1 MQLKSK
7 IIFLLLFLMFSIGIA
22 QAQQY
27 ELKGLVKD
35 SKTDEA
41 LPFVNIVLNDGIF
54 GGTTDIDGKFHLI
67 SSEPVYQ
74 LRMSYVGY
82 QAYEQHFESHPK
94 TLMIYLQAQSIDLQE
109 VVVRPGIN
117 PAHRIIDSVLLYK
130 AKNNPEKLSS
140 FAYTAYDK
148 MVLTIDTL
156 NYVQKEPTDTI
167 VSDTNHKAREFLRQR
182 DLFMMETVTERKFMA
197 PDRNY
202 ENVLAT
208 KISGFQDP
216 IFIFLMAQ
224 IQSRSFYQETIRIA
238 DKNYINPISKGSQRK
253 YLFILE
259 QQNVV
264 NEKDTLYTISFRPLR
279 NTNFDGL
286 KGVMNIRS
294 DGWAIQNI
302 TAKPDREETG
312 FSIEIQQMYEK
323 IEGRQWFPVQLNT
336 NILLSNAVMAEE
348 DRNYPM
354 IGIGKSYLRDIQLNP
369 ELVKRQF
376 SHIDIEVASDAA
388 EKDADFWL
396 QHRIDSLNERTIETY
411 RFMDS
416 LGKAN
421 QFDRIAK
428 SFETL
433 LTGKI
438 PINKLDLN
446 LKELIRFNDYE
457 GVYLGLGLQTN
468 DKFSRKLKMSGFW
481 GYGFGDQTAKYG
493 LKLNTYFNRTQSTGL
508 WLDYHYKAVER
519 GGFAMFSESENPWSP
534 DNYRLFYINNMDM
547 SRSATAGFQF
557 RALRHFN
564 WKIALISEQKTAM
577 DLYQFMADENPKKDF
592 RFAKIQLESRF
603 ALKEKFMQTTRNLIS
618 LGSDYPI
625 VWLRYTQFSD
635 QLFDGGF
642 KGEKIELKTNYSFFT
657 PYFGT
662 TTISLLGGIADE
674 MLPATELFNAPGTFR
689 GFALYAPESFGTMRT
704 NEFLSDRFG
713 ALFLTHNFGKLLLRK
728 NKFEPEFALALSIGL
743 GSLEHPE
750 LHQGI
755 SYNTMEHG
763 FYEGGL
769 LIHRLLKLPTLKIGL
784 GTFYRF
790 GPYGYDEVGKNFGF
804 KFSLEVGL

>member
-1 MQLKSK
+1 MMLKSV
-7 IIFLLLFLMFSIGIA
+7 LLFTPLIWFFASLQI

-27 ELKGLVKD
+27 ELQGTVKD
-35 SKTDEA
+35 SQTNEV

-54 GGTTDIDGKFHLI
+54 GGTTDIDGKFHL
-67 SSEPVYQ
+67 SSNEPVSKIK
-74 LRMSYVGY
+74 MTFVGY
-82 QAYEQHFESHPK
+82 QAYIQHFEQHPER
-94 TLMIYLQAQSIDLQE
+94 LHIFMQAQSIELQE

-117 PAHRIIDSVLLYK
+117 PAHRIIDSVLLYREN
-130 AKNNPEKLSS
+130 NNPEKLPS

-156 NYVQKEPTDTI
+156 NYVKKASTDTV
-167 VSDTNHKAREFLRQR
+167 VSDTNKKAREFLRQR
-182 DLFMMETVTERKFMA
+182 DLFMMETITERKFMA

-208 KISGFQDP
+208 RISGFQDP

-238 DKNYINPISKGSQRK
+238 DKNYINPISSGSQRK

-259 QQNVV
+259 QQNAV
-264 NEKDTLYTISFRPLR
+264 NETDTLYTISFRPLR

-302 TAKPDREETG
+302 TAKPDREESG

-323 IEGRQWFPVQLNT
+323 IEDKQWFPVQLNT
-336 NILLSNAVMAEE
+336 NILLSNAVMSAE
-348 DRNYPM
+348 DRNYPLV
-354 IGIGKSYLRDIQLNP
+354 GVGKSYLREIELNP
-369 ELVKRQF
+369 ILVKKQF
-376 SHIDIEVASDAA
+376 SEIVIEVAPDAT
-388 EKDADFWL
+388 EKDAAYWR
-396 QHRIDSLNERTIETY
+396 QYRIDSLTQRTLETY
-411 RFMDS
+411 RYMDS
-416 LGKAN
+416 IGKAN

-433 LTGKI
+433 LTGSI
-438 PINKLDLN
+438 PIKKLDLN
-446 LKELIRFNDYE
+446 LKELVRFNDFE
-457 GVYLGLGLQTN
+457 GIYLGLGLQTN
-468 DKFSRKLKMSGFW
+468 DKFSHKLKLSGFW

-493 LKLNTYFNRTQSTGL
+493 LKLNTYFNRTKSTGF
-508 WLDYHYKAVER
+508 WVDYHYKAVER
-519 GGFAMFSESENPWSP
+519 GGFALFDESENPWSP

-547 SRSATAGFQF
+547 SREAVAGFRF

-564 WKIALISEQKTAM
+564 WKIAVVSEEKAAT
-577 DLYQFMADENPKKDF
+577 DLYQFLGNEKPENEF
-592 RFAKIQLESRF
+592 RFTKIQLESRF
-603 ALKEKFMQTTRNLIS
+603 ALKEKFMQTTRSLIS
-618 LGSDYPI
+618 LGSHYPI
-625 VWLRYTQFSD
+625 VWLRYTHFSD
-635 QLFDGGF
+635 QFLDGGYS
-642 KGEKIELKTNYSFFT
+642 GGKIEMKSKYSFFT

-662 TTISLLGGIADE
+662 TTVSLLGGMTDGL
-674 MLPATELFNAPGTFR
+674 LPAKVLFNASGTYR

-728 NKFEPEFALALSIGL
+728 NKFEPEFAVALNVAI

-755 SYNTMEHG
+755 SYNTLEHG

-769 LIHRLLKLPTLKIGL
+769 LIHKLLRLPTLNLGL

-790 GPYGYDEVGKNFGF
+790 GPYGYDEVRKNFGF